1 VTSSERRYR
10 RWLRFYPE
18 EYRRA
23 RGEEILTTLLDT
35 ASERARIGDLLHVAA
50 HGVWMRSRVIARRSW
65 AGKLPR
71 TVYVATLVM
80 AILAVFN
87 LLNAAFPQNGPKNPS
102 SHIDN
107 IIVGF
112 ALIGLALL
120 LRTWSRRL
128 YPAVLGALICLV
140 AMSFVVVDL
149 LYDVL
154 AVIPLVLLVIGTRPY
169 TAALPETLDPSQGPQ
184 RVV

>member
-1 VTSSERRYR
+1 MTSSERRYR

-18 EYRRA
+18 EYRHA

-35 ASERARIGDLLHVAA
+35 TSERGRIGDLLHVAA
-50 HGVWMRSRVIARRSW
+50 HGVWMRSCLIARRSW

-87 LLNAAFPQNGPKNPS
+87 LLNAALPQNGPRNPS
-102 SHIDN
+102 SHLDN
-107 IIVGF
+107 VIVGI
-112 ALIGLALL
+112 ALIGLAIL

-128 YPAVLGALICLV
+128 YPAVLGALVCLV
-140 AMSFVVVDL
+140 AMSIVVVDL
-149 LYDVL
+149 FYDVL
-154 AVIPLVLLVIGTRPY
+154 AVIPLVLLVIGRRRY
-169 TAALPETLDPSQGPQ
+169 TAAIPDRLDPSQGP
-184 RVV
+184 RRLV